1 MVKQVIKRR
10 KLSSKKNLPFKA
22 YLTPMNTLDPIIIIE
37 DDLDD
42 QEMLKAAFEKL
53 PYDNEIC
60 FFNDGQSA
68 LEYLNRTDIIP
79 FLILSDI
86 NMPVLDGFALRDKV
100 KMDAKLQV
108 KCIPYLFFTTASN
121 QQLII
126 DAYSKSVQGF
136 FIKPNS
142 VPVLEDTIR
151 VIMEYWTLCASP
163 NKGVNG
169 QW

>member
-1 MVKQVIKRR
+1 
-10 KLSSKKNLPFKA
+10 
-22 YLTPMNTLDPIIIIE
+22 MNTLGPIIIIE

-42 QEMLKAAFEKL
+42 QEMLKYAFEKL
-53 PYDNEIC
+53 DYDNQVC

-121 QQLII
+121 QQVII

-142 VPVLEDTIR
+142 IPVLEDTIR

-163 NKGVNG
+163 NKSNEK
-169 QW
+169 